1 MPKGKALNG
10 AVIAISG
17 TLSKPRK
24 EVEADI
30 AAAGGKAGSSVTA
43 TTTLLMTT
51 DAEYASVTSKVAA
64 AKARGI
70 PCVYES
76 YLRACL
82 AKGSLASTGPHLVA
96 GSGPATAGT
105 KRKAAAPGGR
115 PKAAKATKAAKAPKA
130 AKAAPAPAKLSAT
143 RSFSSS
149 QKVEFMAYSR
159 ALDCLILGNH
169 DHHTNLF
176 ALDMATLSLHAVKG
190 LGALET
196 PFPGGCIAIGETASD
211 RESIFVSEHRYD
223 HILGGGIQGGF
234 IQWGGCIGAEGT
246 LTMTGPMQMCFDGAA
261 DELWVAR
268 EQHHPRFVCVLRGS
282 TGKKVGVISPTA
294 LWGPGRDS
302 QYFVRTIAGLALSDE
317 EVFVATEHGVKVFS
331 RGQRESAVWP
341 PMPAGEPGTE
351 VGEES
356 KQGYVYRRELNVNKR
371 IHHLAGW
378 NGQLVLCCE
387 DAVRILNST
396 GKELCKLPHRG
407 AKCAA
412 ICGRADG
419 DELAVLA
426 GNGNIHFYK

>member
-43 TTTLLMTT
+43 TTTLLVTT

-70 PCVYES
+70 PCVCES

-82 AKGSLASTGPHLVA
+82 AKGSLASTGPHLVT
-96 GSGPATAGT
+96 GSRPATAGT
-105 KRKAAAPGGR
+105 KRKAVAPGGR
-115 PKAAKATKAAKAPKA
+115 PKA

-176 ALDMATLSLHAVKG
+176 ALDMATLSLRAVKG

-223 HILGGGIQGGF
+223 HILGAGIQGGG
-234 IQWGGCIGAEGT
+234 IQWGGCIGAEGE
-246 LTMTGPMQMCFDGAA
+246 LTMTGPMQMCFDGAV

-294 LWGPGRDS
+294 LWGPGQDS
-302 QYFVRTIAGLALSDE
+302 QYFERHIAGLALSDE

-356 KQGYVYRRELNVNKR
+356 KQGYVYRRELKVNKR
-371 IHHLAGW
+371 IDHVAGW

-396 GKELCKLPHRG
+396 GKELCKLPQRG

-419 DELAVLA
+419 DELAVLV

>member
-43 TTTLLMTT
+43 TTTLLVTT
-51 DAEYASVTSKVAA
+51 DAEYASGASVTSKVAA

-82 AKGSLASTGPHLVA
+82 TKGSLASTGPHLVT
-96 GSGPATAGT
+96 GSGLATAGT
-105 KRKAAAPGGR
+105 KRKTVALGGR
-115 PKAAKATKAAKAPKA
+115 PKA
-130 AKAAPAPAKLSAT
+130 AKAAPAPAKLSVT

-149 QKVEFMAYSR
+149 RKVEFMAYSR

-176 ALDMATLSLHAVKG
+176 ALDMATLSLRAVKG
-190 LGALET
+190 LGELET

-223 HILGGGIQGGF
+223 HILEWGIQGGGIQG
-234 IQWGGCIGAEGT
+234 GGCIGAEGD
-246 LTMTGPMQMCFDGAA
+246 LTMTGPMQMCFDGAV

-294 LWGPGRDS
+294 LWGPGQDS

-356 KQGYVYRRELNVNKR
+356 KQGYVYRRELKVNKR
-371 IHHLAGW
+371 IDHLAGW

-396 GKELCKLPHRG
+396 GKELCKLPQRG

>member
-43 TTTLLMTT
+43 TTTLLVTT

-70 PCVYES
+70 PCVCES

-82 AKGSLASTGPHLVA
+82 AKGSLASTGPHLVT
-96 GSGPATAGT
+96 GSRPATAGT
-105 KRKAAAPGGR
+105 KRKAVAPGGR
-115 PKAAKATKAAKAPKA
+115 PKA

-176 ALDMATLSLHAVKG
+176 ALDMATLSLRAVKG

-223 HILGGGIQGGF
+223 HILGAGIQGGG
-234 IQWGGCIGAEGT
+234 IQWGGCIGAEGE
-246 LTMTGPMQMCFDGAA
+246 LTMTGPMQMCFDGAV

-294 LWGPGRDS
+294 LWGPGQDS
-302 QYFVRTIAGLALSDE
+302 QYFVRHIAGLALSDE

-356 KQGYVYRRELNVNKR
+356 KQGYVYRRELKVNKR
-371 IHHLAGW
+371 IDHVAGW

-396 GKELCKLPHRG
+396 GKELCKLPQRG

-419 DELAVLA
+419 DELAVLV